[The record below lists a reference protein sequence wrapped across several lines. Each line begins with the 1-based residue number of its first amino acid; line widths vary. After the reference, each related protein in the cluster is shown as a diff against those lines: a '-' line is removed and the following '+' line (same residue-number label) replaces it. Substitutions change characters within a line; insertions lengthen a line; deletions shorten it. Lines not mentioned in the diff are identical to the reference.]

1 MEFQNDDNDKVQTA
15 TYSISSADTWE
26 KKTITISGDTA
37 SGFDN
42 DANRSFRV
50 IWWLAAG
57 SNYTSNNASSGAW
70 ISRSS
75 NIDSIAYGHAVN
87 VTSSTSNTFY
97 LTGCQLEVGTSASD
111 FEFLPTDVNLQR
123 CQRYFYKLIDV
134 PGGDANGYFT
144 TGYLYSSSALL
155 SWNEFPTI
163 MRAAPT
169 LSVASGTDYYIF
181 YRDSAADYF
190 DDFDLVQG
198 RVNGGMIRRT
208 SQISGTAGQAGGI
221 HSSSNSKITFSSEL

>member
-1 MEFQNDDNDKVQTA
+1 
-15 TYSISSADTWE
+15 
-26 KKTITISGDTA
+26 
-37 SGFDN
+37 
-42 DANRSFRV
+42 
-50 IWWLAAG
+50 
-57 SNYTSNNASSGAW
+57 
-70 ISRSS
+70 
-75 NIDSIAYGHAVN
+75 
-87 VTSSTSNTFY
+87 
-97 LTGCQLEVGTSASD
+97 
-111 FEFLPTDVNLQR
+111 
-123 CQRYFYKLIDV
+123 
-134 PGGDANGYFT
+134 
-144 TGYLYSSSALL
+144 
-155 SWNEFPTI
+155 